1 MPQHTLPDTTDT
13 FHLTERPADT
23 SEFDPLPPGVTLEH
37 AVVVRAHAV
46 SVGDLVFADFTGG
59 SGLRAASHLPVPFV
73 AHPGA
78 SCASGQIDE
87 CVECD
92 DWSGVG
98 SDRIIR
104 LMPAEDG
111 MCSIEFRNAPLAIVR
126 ADVVK
131 RQTADALYRVL
142 RLAECEGTHD
152 RLHALAEAVGGIA
165 RCTPVGSEEATAQP
179 YLDAEDSLRTAAR
192 LAADLSQPIRAA
204 LADFVTHSGHGV
216 QRTLLAAYG
225 PLLAEMSARQPT
237 TRGDTDARAW
247 RIAMDETVVA
257 LAQLPGQD
265 SNAAYEAVER
275 AVRHSLTAL
284 ARPLLRR
291 VEELHTTFAV

>member
-1 MPQHTLPDTTDT
+1 
-13 FHLTERPADT
+13 
-23 SEFDPLPPGVTLEH
+23 
-37 AVVVRAHAV
+37 
-46 SVGDLVFADFTGG
+46 
-59 SGLRAASHLPVPFV
+59 
-73 AHPGA
+73 
-78 SCASGQIDE
+78 
-87 CVECD
+87 
-92 DWSGVG
+92 
-98 SDRIIR
+98 
-104 LMPAEDG
+104 MPAEDG
-111 MCSIEFRNAPLAIVR
+111 MCSIKFRNAPLAIVR

-131 RQTADALYRVL
+131 RQTADALYRAL
-142 RLAECEGTHD
+142 RLAECEATHD

-165 RCTPVGSEEATAQP
+165 RCTPIGSEQAAQP

-204 LADFVTHSGHGV
+204 LADFVTGSGHGV

-225 PLLAEMSARQPT
+225 PLLAEMNARQPT
-237 TRGDTDARAW
+237 TRDHTTARAW
-247 RIAMDETVVA
+247 RIAMDDTVVA

-265 SNAAYEAVER
+265 SSTAYEAVER